1 MSYEEEDTCM
11 SYEEE
16 DTCMS
21 YEEEDTCMS
30 YEEEDTYLVLGVP
43 VLEAHERAR
52 ITRHLAVVAQ
62 LL

>member
-1 MSYEEEDTCM
+1 M
-11 SYEEE
+11 EE

-30 YEEEDTYLVLGVP
+30 YEEEDTYLLPEVVRPDQVARGLP
-43 VLEAHERAR
+43 V
-52 ITRHLAVVAQ
+52 VDC